1 MRTIIEVDELGLEM
15 RKRWDTYFDGEENLY
30 RLPPIFYYDHRNR
43 DLPCGIIVAYTKTYV
58 EVSMTIS
65 EAYELLSDADYYT
78 KGYDSYE
85 QSEMRSLISSAKSTI
100 KTLAKYGIA
109 YVSKRGVVNE

>member
-1 MRTIIEVDELGLEM
+1 MKEVIAIDELGLKM
-15 RKRWDTYFDGEENLY
+15 RERWDTYSNGEEKLY

-43 DLPCGIIVAYTKTYV
+43 DLPCGIIVACTKTYV
-58 EVSMTIS
+58 EVSMTWA
-65 EAYELLSDADYYT
+65 EVCELLNDADYYT

-100 KTLAKYGIA
+100 KSLARQG
-109 YVSKRGVVNE
+109 VSY